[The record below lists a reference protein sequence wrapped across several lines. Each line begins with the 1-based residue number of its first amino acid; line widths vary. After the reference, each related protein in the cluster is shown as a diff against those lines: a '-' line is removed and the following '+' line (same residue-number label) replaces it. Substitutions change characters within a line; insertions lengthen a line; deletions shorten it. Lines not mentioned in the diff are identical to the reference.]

1 MSISRT
7 SFHGGDIKGMEVTA
21 GLGSDCLVGARFS
34 FQFPV
39 LALPGA
45 AESEVTGHRLG
56 GKNTF

>member
-1 MSISRT
+1 MSISRI
-7 SFHGGDIKGMEVTA
+7 SFHRGDIKGMEVTT